1 MTILRRVAAAL
12 LLLACLPLVLVPVYA
27 LPFVHPVSTL
37 MLADWITFNK
47 VERDW
52 VPLESIAPVLI
63 ESVVMSEDGQFCRH
77 NGIDWGEMRAVV
89 EEAMAG
95 EETRGASTIT
105 MQTAKNLFLWN
116 GRSFVRKAM
125 EAPLALYVDLLL
137 PKHRIMEIYLNVAEW
152 APGVYGV
159 EAASWH
165 HFGKPAEMLTRR
177 EAALLA
183 RALPSPATRN
193 PAKPSASLSRLAER
207 LQRLVRS
214 AGDHTFCLR
223 ADG

>member
-1 MTILRRVAAAL
+1 MPIVKRILAAL
-12 LLLACLPLVLVPVYA
+12 VLLALLPLVLVPVYA
-27 LPFVHPVSTL
+27 IPFVHPVSTL
-37 MLADWITFNK
+37 MLADWMTFSK

-52 VPLESIAPVLI
+52 VPLESVSPVLI

-77 NGIDWGEMRAVV
+77 HGIDWGEMRAVV

-125 EAPLALYVDLLL
+125 EAPLALYVDLIL
-137 PKHRIMEIYLNVAEW
+137 PKHRIMEIYLNIAEW
-152 APGVYGV
+152 APGVYGI

-165 HFGKPAEMLTRR
+165 YFGKPAEMLTRR

-183 RALPSPATRN
+183 RTLPAPATRN
-193 PAKPSASLSRLAER
+193 PGKPSASLSRLADR

-223 ADG
+223 PAD